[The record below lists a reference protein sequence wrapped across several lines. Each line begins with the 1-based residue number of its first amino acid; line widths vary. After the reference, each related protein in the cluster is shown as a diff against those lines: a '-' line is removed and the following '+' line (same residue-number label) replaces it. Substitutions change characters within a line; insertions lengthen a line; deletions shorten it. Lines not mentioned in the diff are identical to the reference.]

1 MDTALVRLLK
11 IGIYLTFK
19 NLLTDA
25 LNEVMERRLPYL
37 ILSAEEFSKNY
48 GDSKFEI
55 VSVK

>member
-1 MDTALVRLLK
+1 MDTALVCLLN

-25 LNEVMERRLPYL
+25 LNEVMERRLTYL
-37 ILSAEEFSKNY
+37 ILSAEEFSKKNVDY
-48 GDSKFEI
+48 KFEI

>member
-1 MDTALVRLLK
+1 MDTALVRLLN